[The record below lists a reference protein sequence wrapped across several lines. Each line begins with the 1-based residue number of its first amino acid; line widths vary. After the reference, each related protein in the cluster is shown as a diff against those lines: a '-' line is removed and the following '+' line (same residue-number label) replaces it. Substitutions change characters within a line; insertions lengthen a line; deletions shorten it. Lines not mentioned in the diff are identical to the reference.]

1 MQNNQKIIVLW
12 GGSGQIGRSLLRRL
26 TKRGYRVIIVTRS
39 PYKNLNLK
47 VLGNPGQI
55 ELIKNLDLFD
65 EDRIKNILKNADIV
79 INLCGILFENKN
91 QKFDDI
97 HSRFPA
103 LLSSFCEHLNVQK
116 LIHISALGVD
126 KKNKS
131 KYMKSKLQGEKNIL
145 KFNKSI
151 ILRPSLVFGV
161 NDNFFNKFASIAQ
174 FFPIL
179 PIFGGGLTKFSPIW
193 VEDMASAIVAVLEK
207 EKIEKNIYELG
218 GPETFSFKELMEIL
232 LKQIKKKRFL
242 ISIPW
247 TIAKYQA
254 KSLEFFTQ
262 TILTED
268 QILLLQD
275 CDSIVTGKYPGL
287 KDLNINGMT
296 VETILPDY
304 IFRFRDSGQFNR
316 D

>member
-26 TKRGYRVIIVTRS
+26 TEKDYRVIIPTRF
-39 PYKNLNLK
+39 PYKNLHLK

-55 ELIKNLDLFD
+55 DLIKNLDMLN
-65 EDRIKNILKNADIV
+65 ENKIKDILKNADIV
-79 INLCGILFENKN
+79 INLCGILFENKY

-97 HSRFPA
+97 HSKFPA
-103 LLSSFCEHLNVQK
+103 LLSSFCEQFNINK
-116 LIHISALGVD
+116 LIHISALGVN

-145 KFNKSI
+145 NFKKSV
-151 ILRPSLVFGV
+151 ILRPSLVFGI
-161 NDNFFNKFASIAQ
+161 NDNFFNKFASIVQ
-174 FFPIL
+174 FFHVL
-179 PIFGGGLTKFSPIW
+179 PIFGGGLTKFSPVW
-193 VEDMASAIVAVLEK
+193 VEDVASAIIAVLEK
-207 EKIEKNIYELG
+207 EKIEQNIFELG

-242 ISIPW
+242 LSIPW
-247 TIAKYQA
+247 SIARYQA
-254 KSLEFFTQ
+254 KFLEIFTK

-275 CDSIVTGKYPGL
+275 CDSVVTGHYPGL

-296 VETILPDY
+296 VETVLPDY

>member
-254 KSLEFFTQ
+254 KFLEFFTQ